1 MIEEYIPKFMDIL
14 YEEDIKN
21 RVNFN
26 EVRDAFHTNQ
36 IVSKNDAII
45 GFSKLPKTKFKN
57 VLYIGSWLGILTRC
71 LCEQYPN
78 YSFSQIDCENRLEP
92 VSKRFVLSNANH
104 VNYFNIDISDF
115 KLLADYSTILNLST
129 EHMNED
135 WFNRLPTGTE
145 IVMQCNN
152 FKIDDHINI
161 CNSIDE
167 MKSKY
172 PLSQI
177 YYENTIELNVYNR
190 FTLVGK
196 K

>member
-14 YEEDIKN
+14 YEDNIRDKVTFDEI
-21 RVNFN
+21 
-26 EVRDAFHTNQ
+26 RDAFHTNQ
-36 IVSKNDAII
+36 IIGKNDAII

-57 VLYIGSWLGILTRC
+57 VLYIQPWFGILTRY
-71 LCEQYPN
+71 LCEKYTT
-78 YSFSQIDCENRLEP
+78 YLFSQIDYDNVHEN
-92 VSKRFVLSNANH
+92 VSKRFVLNNTNH
-104 VNYFNIDISDF
+104 IEYFNIDTSDF
-115 KLLADYSTILNLST
+115 ENFADYSTILNLST

-135 WFNRLPTGTE
+135 WFNRLSDGTE
-145 IVMQCNN
+145 VVMQCNN
-152 FKIDDHINI
+152 FEIDHHVNI
-161 CNSIDE
+161 CNNIDE

-172 PLSQI
+172 PLSKI